1 MLNPLFVLLA
11 AILWGMTGTAQTFLD
26 NNVSPIAVATI
37 RSAIGGGLLL
47 AITIFLRKINFLHW
61 SWKWTIL
68 AAASIALFQ
77 GLFFSSIRLTGVAIG
92 TVATIGSAPVFS
104 GIIEWIIWRNRPSII
119 WGLATLIAI
128 MGCVLLFIN
137 NGEEVVQMGGFGLA
151 LCAGLSFA
159 FYTNISKKLMAQED
173 ALPAVAMTFSLCTL
187 FLLPFSLSNGFAWLE
202 NMQNLWTILFMGIM
216 CTSVAYLL
224 FLNGLQKINSSTAVT
239 LSLAEPLTAA
249 ILGVFLVG
257 EQLSGVSWLGVA
269 MLLGSIVVLTIGG
282 RQGRL
287 HNKLKP

>member
-26 NNVSPIAVATI
+26 NNVYPIAVATI

-47 AITIFLRKINFLHW
+47 AITIIFRKINFLNW

-77 GLFFSSIRLTGVAIG
+77 GLFFSSIRLTGVAVG

-104 GIIEWIIWRNRPSII
+104 GIIEWLIWKNRPSGI
-119 WGLATLIAI
+119 WGLATLMAI
-128 MGCVLLFIN
+128 IGCFLLFIN
-137 NGEEVVQMGGFGLA
+137 NGEETVQASGFGLA

-187 FLLPFSLSNGFAWLE
+187 FLFPFSLSNGFTWLE

-257 EQLSGVSWLGVA
+257 EQLSGLSWLGVA
-269 MLLGSIVVLTIGG
+269 MLLGGIVVLTIGG
-282 RQGRL
+282 RQSRL